1 MFAGFYF
8 QIYAKKKEQAVNYAS
23 FNLYCNG
30 TRRHIWHGVGCF
42 FIYAVKTGVFKLGT
56 EYFIERLK
64 R

>member
-1 MFAGFYF
+1 MHHLTFTV
-8 QIYAKKKEQAVNYAS
+8 AVHE
-23 FNLYCNG
+23 G
-30 TRRHIWHGVGCF
+30 TFGTALAVF